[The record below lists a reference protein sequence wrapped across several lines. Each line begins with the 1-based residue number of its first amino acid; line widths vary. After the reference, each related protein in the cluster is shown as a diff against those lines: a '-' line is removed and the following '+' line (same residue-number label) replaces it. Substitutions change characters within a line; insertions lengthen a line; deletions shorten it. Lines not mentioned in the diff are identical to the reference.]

1 MCLYTL
7 LYSEKLH
14 IFVVNFK
21 SYPHKVKGA
30 LRKFLTLL
38 NIFFK

>member
-1 MCLYTL
+1 MRLYTL

-21 SYPHKVKGA
+21 SYPYKVKG
-30 LRKFLTLL
+30 RIKKIPYFTKYFL
-38 NIFFK
+38 